1 MTEVE
6 KQKFRND
13 SEFYEIVRTFHEL
26 VTEINKSFHKGKKQ
40 YHKKNNHHLKQA
52 QIQKKSKHIQKQP
65 INLEF
70 GRNQYHLKIAYNI
83 YYLNSAS
90 ENSLISM
97 DKWNPLH
104 HSMKIV
110 KQPEDID
117 TNKKYVQI
125 VEQQI
130 EKKEAS

>member
-40 YHKKNNHHLKQA
+40 YHKKNNHHMKQV
-52 QIQKKSKHIQKQP
+52 QIQKKTKQIQKKP

-70 GRNQYHLKIAYNI
+70 GRNQYHIKIAYKI
-83 YYLNSAS
+83 FYLNSTS

-97 DKWNPLH
+97 DQWNPLQQ
-104 HSMKIV
+104 SMKIV

-117 TNKKYVQI
+117 ISKKYVQI
-125 VEQQI
+125 VEQQL
-130 EKKEAS
+130 EKKEAA